1 MLADGTFREIRLVQ
15 GRSPC
20 AGLPEIRNANGVD
33 RLCGLHQEEATVFCR
48 ELRCGP
54 ARQASRQ
61 DPGGRGK
68 YMTCS
73 GTEPTIRNC
82 RLDNSLRQ
90 GCSAGQ
96 DAEVVCAGGVPRS
109 PGPAPAALPRRD
121 TCAAGLLLQ
130 GHKQAAGGGR
140 MGKKAALAHRLV
152 DRDEGVSAS
161 GGSQQVRGPGC
172 PTAPVPF

>member
-1 MLADGTFREIRLVQ
+1 MQ

-109 PGPAPAALPRRD
+109 PARLPLPFPAGTPA
-121 TCAAGLLLQ
+121 LLACCFKATSRLR
-130 GHKQAAGGGR
+130 GEGR
-140 MGKKAALAHRLV
+140 MGKKAALAHRPE

-161 GGSQQVRGPGC
+161 GGSQQVWGPGC